1 MAIINTN
8 ISAVITQNAM
18 AKNDRAMQTTM
29 ERLST
34 GKSVNSAQDDAA
46 GIAVSS
52 RMTSQIRGLDQAVQN
67 AGDAISMIQTAD
79 GASIELGNMMQRMR
93 ELAVQATNGTV
104 TTTDQGSLDLEFQQL
119 KAEIA
124 RVAKNS
130 QWNGDNIL
138 DGTAGTS
145 SNGTATYQIG
155 ANAQQVMDVSFG
167 DWSLNAPTT
176 NIAAVYSSAIT
187 DAQAQSLNGP
197 LELSDGTNT
206 LRIDYS
212 SGNLASPADLND
224 LVTDITGHAMYSKMK
239 FTVAANGTSGINLTY
254 RVAESV
260 ATPPSVSGVTGYT
273 APVRHIATYDMD
285 DTDVASKTS
294 LKFTQNGVDYVIP
307 DSTVQA
313 YTTTEDLVAGINAI
327 PNFPYTATNVADLI
341 TLEAKEAG
349 AKGALSVTQAGGNA
363 GTFVAAVVAGVAEV
377 AGTNVPGS
385 VTVTTEGRSVSGVAA
400 VYRTSLS
407 DADVAAIDGN
417 VVLSDGE
424 NSMSVDAG
432 GLSTLDQLTSAITSH
447 GDHADLGFTVS
458 KQPAVAGIAAEFS
471 ISSFSNANVSTIAT
485 GNHPILISDGANTIE
500 VSTQNPDKLAG
511 TDTLANLVTRIQAD
525 PLYTSGAFKYTVA
538 AGVDALTFTARSTGV
553 ATSGLVVST
562 GGSGLSHGITN
573 TVSGTDAVAEG
584 LIFTYED
591 AKQVLSNPTIA
602 ADDGGFD
609 IANALTEVTAGFTAI
624 KSVYGRDL
632 TGLSIATDTAA
643 NVALAELDAAMDG
656 INAQR
661 AIYGAGMNRL
671 EYAIDNLSNGSQNA
685 AASRS
690 RIEDADY
697 AKETTELART
707 QIIQQASTAMLAQ
720 ANQSNQSVLSL
731 LKG

>member
-52 RMTSQIRGLDQAVQN
+52 RMTSQIKGLDQAVQN

-104 TTTDQGSLDLEFQQL
+104 TSTDQGSLDLEFQQL

-130 QWNGDNIL
+130 QWNGENIL
-138 DGTAGTS
+138 DGTAGTA

-176 NIAAVYSSAIT
+176 NIAAVYDSIIT
-187 DAQAQSLNGP
+187 DGTATGIDGMVT
-197 LELSDGTNT
+197 LSDGTT
-206 LRIDYS
+206 TIRIDYAS
-212 SGNLASPADLND
+212 AAYASPTSTAD
-224 LVTDITGHAMYSKMK
+224 LVTDIQAHPIYANLD
-239 FTVAANGTSGINLTY
+239 FTVAANAAGTGIAFTY
-254 RVAESV
+254 KTPDAV
-260 ATPPSVSGVTGYT
+260 ATPPTFTALDGGVQ
-273 APVRHIATYDMD
+273 M
-285 DTDVASKTS
+285 
-294 LKFTQNGVDYVIP
+294 
-307 DSTVQA
+307 
-313 YTTTEDLVAGINAI
+313 AGNM
-327 PNFPYTATNVADLI
+327 
-341 TLEAKEAG
+341 
-349 AKGALSVTQAGGNA
+349 
-363 GTFVAAVVAGVAEV
+363 
-377 AGTNVPGS
+377 
-385 VTVTTEGRSVSGVAA
+385 TVTTEGKSVTGVAA
-400 VYRTSLS
+400 VYRTALS
-407 DADVAAIDGN
+407 DANVAAIDGN

-424 NSMSVDAG
+424 NSLTVDASG
-432 GLSTLDQLTSAITSH
+432 VTTIDALTSAITSH
-447 GDHADLGFTVS
+447 ADHADLGFTVS
-458 KQPAVAGIAAEFS
+458 KTTAVTGVAAAFTIAGLS
-471 ISSFSNANVSTIAT
+471 DANVETISGGGTAIAINDGTTTITVTGAAVDAIDGDNTDAATRADLIAT
-485 GNHPILISDGANTIE
+485 
-500 VSTQNPDKLAG
+500 
-511 TDTLANLVTRIQAD
+511 IQASAD
-525 PLYTSGAFKYTVA
+525 YANFLFT
-538 AGVDALTFTARSTGV
+538 VDADPDTTTNLRFTAKTTGV
-553 ATSGLVVST
+553 ATIAPTLVGGAT
-562 GGSGLSHGITN
+562 GH
-573 TVSGTDAVAEG
+573 TVATKVAGTDAVDAG
-584 LIFTYED
+584 LTFTYET
-591 AKQVLSNPTIA
+591 ARKVLSNPTIT

-609 IANALTEVTAGFTAI
+609 VANAVTEVTAGFTAVN
-624 KSVYGRDL
+624 SVYGRDL
-632 TGLSIATDTAA
+632 SGLSIATDTTA

-661 AIYGAGMNRL
+661 AIYGAGMIRL
-671 EYAIDNLSNGSQNA
+671 EYAIDNLTNGSQNA

-697 AKETTELART
+697 AKESTELART

>member
-176 NIAAVYSSAIT
+176 NIAAVYDSIIT
-187 DAQAQSLNGP
+187 DGTATGIDGMVT
-197 LELSDGTNT
+197 LSDGTTTITLDYGTTNT
-206 LRIDYS
+206 PYTA
-212 SGNLASPADLND
+212 ASPTSTADLIS
-224 LVTDITGHAMYSKMK
+224 DITSHPLYGHLN
-239 FTVAANGTSGINLTY
+239 FTVAANAGGSGLSFTY
-254 RVAESV
+254 KTPDAV
-260 ATPPSVSGVTGYT
+260 ATPPTFT
-273 APVRHIATYDMD
+273 ALDGGIQM
-285 DTDVASKTS
+285 
-294 LKFTQNGVDYVIP
+294 
-307 DSTVQA
+307 
-313 YTTTEDLVAGINAI
+313 AGNM
-327 PNFPYTATNVADLI
+327 
-341 TLEAKEAG
+341 
-349 AKGALSVTQAGGNA
+349 
-363 GTFVAAVVAGVAEV
+363 
-377 AGTNVPGS
+377 
-385 VTVTTEGRSVSGVAA
+385 TVTTEGRSVTGVAA
-400 VYRTSLS
+400 VYRTALS
-407 DADVAAIDGN
+407 DANVAAIDGN
-417 VVLSDGE
+417 VILSDGE
-424 NSMSVDAG
+424 NTLTVDASSV
-432 GLSTLDQLTSAITSH
+432 STLDALASAITSH
-447 GDHADLGFTVS
+447 ADHADLDFTVS
-458 KQPAVAGIAAEFS
+458 KQPAVSAVAQTFDLAGVGDAAVEAIA
-471 ISSFSNANVSTIAT
+471 NAGQNYT
-485 GNHPILISDGANTIE
+485 ISDGTTTIT
-500 VSTQNPDKLAG
+500 VTGAAVDAIDGAG
-511 TDTLANLVTRIQAD
+511 GDAATRADLIATIQANGS
-525 PLYTSGAFKYTVA
+525 YGAFKFTVSAHPTDTAKIVFTADTAGVSLVVPTVVGNTTPLTITENTAGADAIA
-538 AGVDALTFTARSTGV
+538 AGLTFTYENAR
-553 ATSGLVVST
+553 
-562 GGSGLSHGITN
+562 
-573 TVSGTDAVAEG
+573 
-584 LIFTYED
+584 
-591 AKQVLSNPTIA
+591 QVLSNPTIT

-609 IANALTEVTAGFTAI
+609 IANAVTEVTAGFTAV

-643 NVALAELDAAMDG
+643 NTALAELDAAMDG

>member
-8 ISAVITQNAM
+8 ISAIITQQAM

-52 RMTSQIRGLDQAVQN
+52 RMTSQIKGLDQAVQN

-138 DGTAGTS
+138 DGSAGTA

-167 DWSLNAPTT
+167 DWSLNASTT
-176 NIAAVYSSAIT
+176 NIAAVYDSVIV
-187 DAQAQSLNGP
+187 NGTATGIDQMVT
-197 LELSDGTNT
+197 LSDGTT
-206 LRIDYS
+206 TMRIDYAS
-212 SGNLASPADLND
+212 AAYASPTSTADLI
-224 LVTDITGHAMYSKMK
+224 VDIKAHPIYANLK
-239 FTVAANGTSGINLTY
+239 FTVDANAAGTGIKFTHKT
-254 RVAESV
+254 AEAV
-260 ATPPSVSGVTGYT
+260 ATPPTFT
-273 APVRHIATYDMD
+273 ALDGGI
-285 DTDVASKTS
+285 
-294 LKFTQNGVDYVIP
+294 Q
-307 DSTVQA
+307 
-313 YTTTEDLVAGINAI
+313 VAG
-327 PNFPYTATNVADLI
+327 
-341 TLEAKEAG
+341 
-349 AKGALSVTQAGGNA
+349 SM
-363 GTFVAAVVAGVAEV
+363 
-377 AGTNVPGS
+377 
-385 VTVTTEGRSVSGVAA
+385 TVTTEGKSVAGVAA
-400 VYRTSLS
+400 VYRTALS
-407 DADVAAIDGN
+407 DANALAIDGN

-424 NSMSVDAG
+424 NTLTVDASG
-432 GLSTLDQLTSAITSH
+432 VSTIDALASAITSH
-447 GDHADLGFTVS
+447 ANHADLDFTVS
-458 KQPAVAGIAAEFS
+458 KTTAVAGVLSEFTIAGLS
-471 ISSFSNANVSTIAT
+471 DANVETISGGGTA
-485 GNHPILISDGANTIE
+485 ISISDGTTTITVTGAQVDAIDGAAGDTATRADLIATIAANA
-500 VSTQNPDKLAG
+500 S
-511 TDTLANLVTRIQAD
+511 
-525 PLYTSGAFKYTVA
+525 SGAFKFT
-538 AGVDALTFTARSTGV
+538 VDADPVGAALLRFTSKLTGV
-553 ATSGLVVST
+553 ATIAPTLVGGAT
-562 GGSGLSHGITN
+562 GH
-573 TVSGTDAVAEG
+573 TVLTKVAGTDAVSAG
-584 LIFTYED
+584 LTFTYENP
-591 AKQVLSNPTIA
+591 KKVLSTPTIT

-609 IANALTEVTAGFTAI
+609 IASALTETTAGFTAV
-624 KSVYGRDL
+624 KSVYGRDIS
-632 TGLSIATDTAA
+632 GLSIATDTNA
-643 NVALAELDAAMDG
+643 NTALAELDAAMDG

-697 AKETTELART
+697 AIETTELART
-707 QIIQQASTAMLAQ
+707 QIIQQAGTAMLAQ